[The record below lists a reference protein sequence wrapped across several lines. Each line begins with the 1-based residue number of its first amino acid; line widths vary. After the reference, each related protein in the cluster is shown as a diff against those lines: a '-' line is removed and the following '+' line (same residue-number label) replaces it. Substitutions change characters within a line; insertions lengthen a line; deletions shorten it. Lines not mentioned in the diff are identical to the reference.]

1 MYQLPLGWLVGKKY
15 RSVDWS
21 NTWWCYP
28 SRRKAFSCS
37 RDRWR
42 SCQLNNQ
49 QMKMWAQEKLDFDMW
64 MQETGVQLLLQK
76 EMTTI
81 SRSRSQK
88 NKTTNRTWQ
97 PKLQDLSVFK
107 GAAHLFRISV
117 LLLSHFGGGLQG
129 FHSWKS
135 NSSSCP
141 PVTCL
146 GSFPWSFKWTKALGP
161 SLLATQAW
169 RQFEASL
176 AMKTGF
182 YWLLQSGCAGT
193 TPRRS
198 LFDSSRAVV
207 LPRTAGGD
215 RSSSSI
221 GNRTSS
227 SPGIK
232 FLNAQVCL

>member
-1 MYQLPLGWLVGKKY
+1 
-15 RSVDWS
+15 
-21 NTWWCYP
+21 
-28 SRRKAFSCS
+28 
-37 RDRWR
+37 
-42 SCQLNNQ
+42 
-49 QMKMWAQEKLDFDMW
+49 MWAQEKLDFDMR
-64 MQETGVQLLLQK
+64 MQETGVQLLLLQK
-76 EMTTI
+76 EMATI

-97 PKLQDLSVFK
+97 PKLQNHSVFK
-107 GAAHLFRISV
+107 DAAHLFGISV

-161 SLLATQAW
+161 SLLATQDW
-169 RQFEASL
+169 RQFEANL

-182 YWLLQSGCAGT
+182 YWLLLSGRRKTSRCAGT

-198 LFDSSRAVV
+198 MFDSSRVAV

-221 GNRTSS
+221 GNLTSS